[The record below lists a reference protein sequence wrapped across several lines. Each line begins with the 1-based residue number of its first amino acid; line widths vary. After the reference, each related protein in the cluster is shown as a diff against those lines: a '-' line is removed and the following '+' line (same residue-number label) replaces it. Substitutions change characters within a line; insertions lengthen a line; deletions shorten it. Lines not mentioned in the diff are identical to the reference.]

1 MGRIADALRATLKTV
16 AESDARALR
25 DLDQELRR
33 VADAEQPTSPS
44 LQGRVDVKAL
54 LGEGSFHQQTV
65 ANLKRL
71 CKANGITGYS
81 KLKKAELCQA
91 LEAKGVQA
99 PPRPL
104 ESFSKKELVAML
116 KTVLGMT

>member
-33 VADAEQPTSPS
+33 VSDAEQPTSPS
-44 LQGRVDVKAL
+44 LRGRVDAKAL

-71 CKANGITGYS
+71 CKTHGITGYS

-91 LEAKGVQA
+91 LQANGVQA
-99 PPRPL
+99 PPPPL

-116 KTVLGMT
+116 KTVLEMK

>member
-33 VADAEQPTSPS
+33 VSDAEQPTSPS
-44 LQGRVDVKAL
+44 LPGQVAAKAL
-54 LGEGSFHQQTV
+54 LGEGSFPQQTV
-65 ANLKRL
+65 ANLQRL
-71 CKANGITGYS
+71 CKVNGITGYS

-91 LEAKGVQA
+91 LEARGVQA
-99 PPRPL
+99 PPPPL
-104 ESFSKKELVAML
+104 ESFSKKQLVAML
-116 KTVLGMT
+116 KTVLGMK

>member
-33 VADAEQPTSPS
+33 VSDAVQPTSGS
-44 LQGRVDVKAL
+44 LPGQVDVKAL

-71 CKANGITGYS
+71 CKTNGITGYS

-99 PPRPL
+99 PPPPL
-104 ESFSKKELVAML
+104 ESFSKKELIGLVRQLMEAN
-116 KTVLGMT
+116 

>member
-1 MGRIADALRATLKTV
+1 MGRIVDALRATLKTV

-33 VADAEQPTSPS
+33 VSDAARPTEPS
-44 LQGRVDVKAL
+44 LSGRVDAKAL
-54 LGEGSFHQQTV
+54 LGEGSFQQQTV

-71 CKANGITGYS
+71 CKTNGITGYS

-99 PPRPL
+99 PPPPL

-116 KTVLGMT
+116 KTVLEMK

>member
-25 DLDQELRR
+25 DIDQELRR
-33 VADAEQPTSPS
+33 VSDAERPTSPS
-44 LQGRVDVKAL
+44 LSCRVDAKAL

-71 CKANGITGYS
+71 CKAHGITGYS
-81 KLKKAELCQA
+81 KLKKAELCQV
-91 LEAKGVQA
+91 LQAKGIQA
-99 PPRPL
+99 PPPPL
-104 ESFSKKELVAML
+104 ESFSKKQLLAML

>member
-25 DLDQELRR
+25 GLDQELRR
-33 VADAEQPTSPS
+33 VSDAERPTAPS
-44 LQGRVDVKAL
+44 LSGRVDVQAL

-71 CKANGITGYS
+71 CKAHGITGYS
-81 KLKKAELCQA
+81 KLKEEELSQA
-91 LEAKGVQA
+91 LETKGVQA
-99 PPRPL
+99 PPPPL
-104 ESFSKKELVAML
+104 ESFSKKQLVVML
-116 KTVLGMT
+116 KTVLGMK

>member
-1 MGRIADALRATLKTV
+1 MGRIADALRANLKNV

-33 VADAEQPTSPS
+33 VSDAEQPTSPS
-44 LQGRVDVKAL
+44 LPGRVDAKTL

-71 CKANGITGYS
+71 CKTNGITGYS

-91 LEAKGVQA
+91 LQAKGVQA
-99 PPRPL
+99 PPPPL

-116 KTVLGMT
+116 KTVLGMK